1 MRTSFLIPVYNT
13 DLAILRLCINSAL
26 KAAGDEHE
34 VVVVDDASSRA
45 ETRDFLSRCEASGF
59 DNLTVLRN
67 TENCGVSYS
76 LNKAVANATGDLY
89 APVDHDDM
97 VVPVGFQQ
105 MLWYLEYYGM
115 NWAYSDELQIS
126 YQGIP
131 RGFMHKPDYSRQLLR
146 SVMYINHLQLIS
158 KDLFHIAGGYREGFE
173 GSQDH
178 DLALRLSERTS
189 PAHVDVIAYL
199 WRRGAIS
206 QSVSYGQISDA
217 SIQASRRA
225 IEEHFGRLAL
235 TAEVKSVDLAPLPEL
250 SAQPTGTFISR
261 ILPQTVPKVS
271 IIIPCRLGTI
281 TTVDGV
287 EVTVLEHCLQ
297 SIRKS
302 LAVVDSHTLESPPL
316 EIILVLNHEDDLKKG
331 EQLITHFNLDGIV
344 ARDETGFN
352 FARKCNL
359 GAQQSSGDILVFLN
373 DDTDIQTSGW
383 TSHVISLLEEDDV
396 ACVGGMLLNAD
407 RTVQSCGDNVGRD
420 SAVHYVPQ
428 SSASSVGDMMHRY
441 IADHET
447 TSVTGAFFCCT
458 KDTFMNLDGFSTVF
472 PNSFQDVDFCLR
484 ARSKGLRCI
493 TSPHVRLLHFESASR
508 NPEVDAS
515 TLWLIRKFHP
525 VLMGSVDRFAF
536 YHYEI
541 ARVPFFTLTSA
552 RYHLGQLK
560 RLVRR
565 TAFILLVKL
574 SREPRQPRGILDKS
588 EWRIH

>member
-13 DLAILRLCINSAL
+13 DLVILRLCINSAL

-34 VVVVDDASSRA
+34 VVVVDDASSEA
-45 ETRDFLSRCEASGF
+45 ETREFLSRCEASGF

-76 LNKAVANATGDLY
+76 LNKAVGTATGDLY

-97 VVPVGFQQ
+97 VVPFGFQQ
-105 MLWYLEYYGM
+105 MLGYMKYHGVS
-115 NWAYSDELQIS
+115 WAYSDELQIT
-126 YQGIP
+126 YKGIP
-131 RGFMHKPDYSRQLLR
+131 CGFMHKPDFSLQLLR

-158 KDLFHIAGGYREGFE
+158 RDLFHIVGGYREGFE

-189 PAHVDVIAYL
+189 PIHVDVIAYL

-206 QSVSYGQISDA
+206 QSVIHGQITDA

-225 IEEHFGRLAL
+225 IEEHFARLAL
-235 TAEVKSVDLAPLPEL
+235 TAQVKSVDVAPLPEL
-250 SAQPTGTFISR
+250 SSQPTGTFISR

-271 IIIPCRLGTI
+271 IIIPCRLGT
-281 TTVDGV
+281 TTAVDGV
-287 EVTVLEHCLQ
+287 EIKVLTHCLQ
-297 SIRKS
+297 SIRRS
-302 LAVVDSHTLESPPL
+302 LPVVDSHTLESPPF
-316 EIILVLNHEDDLKKG
+316 ETILVLNHEDDLETG
-331 EQLITHFNLDGIV
+331 QQLIAHFDLDGIV
-344 ARDETGFN
+344 VCDETGFN

-359 GAQQSSGDILVFLN
+359 GAQHSSGDILVFLN

-407 RTVQSCGDNVGRD
+407 RTVQSCGDNVGRN
-420 SAVHYVPQ
+420 SAVHYAPE
-428 SSASSVGDMMHRY
+428 SIASSVGDMMHRY

-447 TSVTGAFFCCT
+447 TSVTGAFLCCK
-458 KDTFMNLDGFSTVF
+458 KDTFMKLDGFSTVF

-484 ARSKGLRCI
+484 ARSRGFRCI

-525 VLMGSVDRFAF
+525 AMMGLVDPFAF
-536 YHYEI
+536 YQYEKV
-541 ARVPFFTLTSA
+541 RVPFFTLTA
-552 RYHLGQLK
+552 VRYYLSQLR
-560 RLVRR
+560 RLIRR
-565 TAFILLVKL
+565 GVFIMLTKL
-574 SREPRQPRGILDKS
+574 SREPRHPKGILDKS

>member
-13 DLAILRLCINSAL
+13 DLAILRLCINSVL
-26 KAAGDEHE
+26 KVAGDEHE
-34 VVVVDDASSRA
+34 VVVVDDASSEA
-45 ETRDFLSRCEASGF
+45 ETREFLSRCEASGF

-76 LNKAVANATGDLY
+76 LNKAVENATGDLY

-97 VVPVGFQQ
+97 VVSFGFQQ
-105 MLWYLEYYGM
+105 MLWYMKYHAVS
-115 NWAYSDELQIS
+115 WTYSDELQIT
-126 YQGIP
+126 YKGIP
-131 RGFMHKPDYSRQLLR
+131 CGFMHKPDFSLQLLR

-158 KDLFHIAGGYREGFE
+158 RDLFHISGGYREGFE

-189 PAHVDVIAYL
+189 PIHVDVIAYL

-206 QSVSYGQISDA
+206 QSVIHGQITDA

-225 IEEHFGRLAL
+225 IEEHFARLAL
-235 TAEVKSVDLAPLPEL
+235 PADVKSVNVAPLPEL
-250 SAQPTGTFISR
+250 SSQPTGTFISR

-271 IIIPCRLGTI
+271 IIIPCRLGTT

-287 EVTVLEHCLQ
+287 EITVLAHCLQ

-302 LAVVDSHTLESPPL
+302 LPVVDSHTLESPPF
-316 EIILVLNHEDDLKKG
+316 ETILVLNHEDDLETG
-331 EQLITHFNLDGIV
+331 QQLIARFDLDGIV
-344 ARDETGFN
+344 VCDETGFN
-352 FARKCNL
+352 FSRKCNL
-359 GAQQSSGDILVFLN
+359 GAQHSSGDILVFLN

-407 RTVQSCGDNVGRD
+407 RTVQSCGDNVGRN
-420 SAVHYVPQ
+420 SAVHYAPE
-428 SSASSVGDMMHRY
+428 SIASSVGDMMHRY

-447 TSVTGAFFCCT
+447 TSVTGAFLCCK
-458 KDTFMNLDGFSTVF
+458 KDTFMKLDGFSTVF

-484 ARSKGLRCI
+484 ARSRGFRCI

-525 VLMGSVDRFAF
+525 AMMGLVDPFAF
-536 YHYEI
+536 YQYEKV
-541 ARVPFFTLTSA
+541 RVPFFTLTA
-552 RYHLGQLK
+552 VRYYLSQLR
-560 RLVRR
+560 RLIRR
-565 TAFILLVKL
+565 GVFIMLTKL
-574 SREPRQPRGILDKS
+574 SREPRHPKGILDKS

>member
-13 DLAILRLCINSAL
+13 DLVILRLCINSAL

-34 VVVVDDASSRA
+34 VVVVDDASSEA
-45 ETRDFLSRCEASGF
+45 ETREFLSRCEASGF

-76 LNKAVANATGDLY
+76 LNKAVGNATGDLY

-97 VVPVGFQQ
+97 VVPFGFQQ
-105 MLWYLEYYGM
+105 MLGYMKYHAVSWT
-115 NWAYSDELQIS
+115 YSDELQITPK
-126 YQGIP
+126 GVP
-131 RGFMHKPDYSRQLLR
+131 CGFMHKPDFSLQLLR

-158 KDLFHIAGGYREGFE
+158 RDLFHIAGGYREGFE

-189 PAHVDVIAYL
+189 PIHVDVIAYL

-206 QSVSYGQISDA
+206 QSVIHGQITDA

-225 IEEHFGRLAL
+225 IEEHFARLAL
-235 TAEVKSVDLAPLPEL
+235 TAQVKSVDVAPLPEL
-250 SAQPTGTFISR
+250 SSQPTGTFISR

-271 IIIPCRLGTI
+271 IIIPCRLGTT

-287 EVTVLEHCLQ
+287 EIKVLTHCLQ

-302 LAVVDSHTLESPPL
+302 LPVVDSHTLESPPF
-316 EIILVLNHEDDLKKG
+316 ETILVLNHEDDLETG
-331 EQLITHFNLDGIV
+331 QQLIAHFDLDGIV
-344 ARDETGFN
+344 VCDETGFN

-359 GAQQSSGDILVFLN
+359 GAQHSSGDILVFLN

-407 RTVQSCGDNVGRD
+407 RTVQSCGDNVGRN
-420 SAVHYVPQ
+420 SAVHYAPE
-428 SSASSVGDMMHRY
+428 SIASSVGDMMHRY

-447 TSVTGAFFCCT
+447 TSVTGAFLCCK
-458 KDTFMNLDGFSTVF
+458 KDTFMKLDGFSTVF

-484 ARSKGLRCI
+484 ARSRGFRCI

-525 VLMGSVDRFAF
+525 AMMGLVDPFAF
-536 YHYEI
+536 YQYEKV
-541 ARVPFFTLTSA
+541 RVPFFTLTA
-552 RYHLGQLK
+552 VRYYLSQLR
-560 RLVRR
+560 RLIRR
-565 TAFILLVKL
+565 GVFIMLTKL
-574 SREPRQPRGILDKS
+574 SREPRHPKGILDKS

>member
-34 VVVVDDASSRA
+34 VVVVDDASSEA
-45 ETRDFLSRCEASGF
+45 ETREFLSRCEASGF

-76 LNKAVANATGDLY
+76 LNKAVENATGDLY

-97 VVPVGFQQ
+97 VVPFGFQQ
-105 MLWYLEYYGM
+105 MLWYMKYHGVS
-115 NWAYSDELQIS
+115 WAYSDELQIT
-126 YQGIP
+126 YKGIP
-131 RGFMHKPDYSRQLLR
+131 CGFMHKPDFSLQLLR

-158 KDLFHIAGGYREGFE
+158 RDLFHIAGGYREGFE

-189 PAHVDVIAYL
+189 PIHVDVIAYL

-206 QSVSYGQISDA
+206 QSVIHGQITDA

-225 IEEHFGRLAL
+225 IEEHFARLAL
-235 TAEVKSVDLAPLPEL
+235 TAQVKSVDVAPLPEL
-250 SAQPTGTFISR
+250 SSQPTGTFISR

-271 IIIPCRLGTI
+271 IIIPCRLGTT

-287 EVTVLEHCLQ
+287 EITVLAHCLQ

-302 LAVVDSHTLESPPL
+302 LPVVDSNTLESPPF
-316 EIILVLNHEDDLKKG
+316 ETILVLNHEDDLETG
-331 EQLITHFNLDGIV
+331 QQLIAHFDLDGIV
-344 ARDETGFN
+344 VCDETGFN

-359 GAQQSSGDILVFLN
+359 GAQHSSGDILVFLN

-407 RTVQSCGDNVGRD
+407 RTVQSCGDNVGRN
-420 SAVHYVPQ
+420 SAVHYAPE
-428 SSASSVGDMMHRY
+428 SIASSVGDMMHRY

-447 TSVTGAFFCCT
+447 TSVTGAFLCCK
-458 KDTFMNLDGFSTVF
+458 KDTFIKFDGFSTVF

-484 ARSKGLRCI
+484 ARSRGFRCI

-525 VLMGSVDRFAF
+525 VMMGLVDPFAF
-536 YHYEI
+536 YQYEKV
-541 ARVPFFTLTSA
+541 RVPFFTLTA
-552 RYHLGQLK
+552 VRYYLSQLR
-560 RLVRR
+560 RLIRR
-565 TAFILLVKL
+565 GAFIMLTKL
-574 SREPRQPRGILDKS
+574 SREPRHPRGILDKS

>member
-34 VVVVDDASSRA
+34 VVVVDDASSEA
-45 ETRDFLSRCEASGF
+45 ETREFLSRCEASGF

-76 LNKAVANATGDLY
+76 LNKAVENATGDLY

-97 VVPVGFQQ
+97 VVPFGFQQ
-105 MLWYLEYYGM
+105 MLGYIKYHGVS
-115 NWAYSDELQIS
+115 WAYSDELQIT
-126 YQGIP
+126 YKGIP
-131 RGFMHKPDYSRQLLR
+131 CGFMHKPDFSLQLLR

-158 KDLFHIAGGYREGFE
+158 RDLFHIAGGYREGFE

-189 PAHVDVIAYL
+189 PIHVDVIAYL

-206 QSVSYGQISDA
+206 QSVIHGQITDA

-225 IEEHFGRLAL
+225 IEEHFARLAL
-235 TAEVKSVDLAPLPEL
+235 TAQVKSVDVAPLPEL
-250 SAQPTGTFISR
+250 SSQPTGTFISR

-271 IIIPCRLGTI
+271 IIIPCRLGTT

-287 EVTVLEHCLQ
+287 EIKVLTHCLQ

-302 LAVVDSHTLESPPL
+302 LPVADSHTLESPPF
-316 EIILVLNHEDDLKKG
+316 ETILVLNHEDDLETG
-331 EQLITHFNLDGIV
+331 QQLIAHFDLDGIV
-344 ARDETGFN
+344 VCDETGFN

-359 GAQQSSGDILVFLN
+359 GAQHSSGDILVFLN

-407 RTVQSCGDNVGRD
+407 RTVQSCGDNVGRN
-420 SAVHYVPQ
+420 SAVHYAPE
-428 SSASSVGDMMHRY
+428 SIASSVGDMMHRY

-447 TSVTGAFFCCT
+447 TSVTGAFLCCK
-458 KDTFMNLDGFSTVF
+458 KDTFMKLDGFSTVF

-484 ARSKGLRCI
+484 ARSRGFRCI

-525 VLMGSVDRFAF
+525 AMMGLVDPFAF
-536 YHYEI
+536 YQYEKV
-541 ARVPFFTLTSA
+541 RVPFFTLTA
-552 RYHLGQLK
+552 VRYYLSQLR
-560 RLVRR
+560 RLIRR
-565 TAFILLVKL
+565 GAFIMLTKL
-574 SREPRQPRGILDKS
+574 SREPRHPRGILDKS

>member
-13 DLAILRLCINSAL
+13 DLVILRLCINSAL

-34 VVVVDDASSRA
+34 VVVVDDASSEA
-45 ETRDFLSRCEASGF
+45 ETREFLSRCEASGF

-97 VVPVGFQQ
+97 VVPFGFQQ
-105 MLWYLEYYGM
+105 MLGNMKYHGVS
-115 NWAYSDELQIS
+115 WAYSDELQIT
-126 YQGIP
+126 YKGIP
-131 RGFMHKPDYSRQLLR
+131 CGFMHKPDFSLQLLR

-158 KDLFHIAGGYREGFE
+158 RDLFHIVGGYREGFE

-189 PAHVDVIAYL
+189 PIHVDVIAYL

-206 QSVSYGQISDA
+206 QSVIHGQITDA

-225 IEEHFGRLAL
+225 IEEHFARLAL
-235 TAEVKSVDLAPLPEL
+235 TAQVKSVDVAPLPEL
-250 SAQPTGTFISR
+250 SSQPTGTFISR

-271 IIIPCRLGTI
+271 IIIPCRLGTT

-287 EVTVLEHCLQ
+287 EIKVLTHCLQ

-302 LAVVDSHTLESPPL
+302 LPVVDSHTLESPPF
-316 EIILVLNHEDDLKKG
+316 ETILVLNHEDDLETG
-331 EQLITHFNLDGIV
+331 QQLIAHFDLDGIV
-344 ARDETGFN
+344 VCDETGFN

-359 GAQQSSGDILVFLN
+359 GAQHSSGDILVFLN
-373 DDTDIQTSGW
+373 DDADIQTSGW

-407 RTVQSCGDNVGRD
+407 RTVQSCGDNVGRN
-420 SAVHYVPQ
+420 SAVHYAPE
-428 SSASSVGDMMHRY
+428 SIASSVGDMMHRY

-447 TSVTGAFFCCT
+447 TSVTGAFLCCK
-458 KDTFMNLDGFSTVF
+458 KDTFMKLDGFSTVF

-484 ARSKGLRCI
+484 ARSRGFRCI

-525 VLMGSVDRFAF
+525 AMMGLVDPFAF
-536 YHYEI
+536 YQYEKV
-541 ARVPFFTLTSA
+541 RVPFFTLTA
-552 RYHLGQLK
+552 VRYYLSQLR
-560 RLVRR
+560 RLIRR
-565 TAFILLVKL
+565 GVFIMLTKL
-574 SREPRQPRGILDKS
+574 SREPRHPKGILDKS

>member
-34 VVVVDDASSRA
+34 VVVVDDASSEA
-45 ETRDFLSRCEASGF
+45 ETREFLSRCEASGF

-76 LNKAVANATGDLY
+76 LNKAVENATGDLY

-97 VVPVGFQQ
+97 VVPFGFQQ
-105 MLWYLEYYGM
+105 MLGYMKYHAVSWT
-115 NWAYSDELQIS
+115 YSDELQIT

-131 RGFMHKPDYSRQLLR
+131 RGFMHKPDYSYQLLR

-158 KDLFHIAGGYREGFE
+158 RNLFHIAGGYREGFE

-189 PAHVDVIAYL
+189 PLHVDVIAYL

-206 QSVSYGQISDA
+206 QSVIHGQITDA

-225 IEEHFGRLAL
+225 IEDHFARLAL
-235 TAEVKSVDLAPLPEL
+235 PADVKSVNVAPLPEL
-250 SAQPTGTFISR
+250 LAQPTGTFISR

-271 IIIPCRLGTI
+271 IIIPCRLGTT

-287 EVTVLEHCLQ
+287 EITVLTHCLQ

-302 LAVVDSHTLESPPL
+302 LPVVDSHTLESPPF
-316 EIILVLNHEDDLKKG
+316 ETILVLNHEDDPETG
-331 EQLITHFNLDGIV
+331 QQLIAHFDLDGIV
-344 ARDETGFN
+344 VCDETGFN

-359 GAQQSSGDILVFLN
+359 GAQHSSGDILVFLN

-407 RTVQSCGDNVGRD
+407 RTVQSCGDNVGRN
-420 SAVHYVPQ
+420 SAVHYAPE
-428 SSASSVGDMMHRY
+428 SIASSVGDMMHRY

-447 TSVTGAFFCCT
+447 TSVTGAFLCC
-458 KDTFMNLDGFSTVF
+458 KKGMFMKLDGFSTVF

-484 ARSKGLRCI
+484 ARSRGFRCI

-525 VLMGSVDRFAF
+525 ALMGLVDPFAF
-536 YHYEI
+536 YQYEKV
-541 ARVPFFTLTSA
+541 RVPFLTLTA
-552 RYHLGQLK
+552 LRYYLSQLR
-560 RLVRR
+560 RLIRR
-565 TAFILLVKL
+565 GAFIMLTKL
-574 SREPRQPRGILDKS
+574 SREPRHPRGILDKS

>member
-67 TENCGVSYS
+67 AENCGVSYS
-76 LNKAVANATGDLY
+76 LNKAADNATGVLY

-97 VVPVGFQQ
+97 VVPIGFQQ

-178 DLALRLSERTS
+178 DLALRLSEWTS

-447 TSVTGAFFCCT
+447 TSVTGAFLCCK

-525 VLMGSVDRFAF
+525 ILMGSVDRFAF

-552 RYHLGQLK
+552 RYYLGQLK

-565 TAFILLVKL
+565 VAFILLVKL
-574 SREPRQPRGILDKS
+574 SREPRHPRGILDKS

>member
-34 VVVVDDASSRA
+34 VVVVDDASSEA
-45 ETRDFLSRCEASGF
+45 ETREFLSRCEASGF

-76 LNKAVANATGDLY
+76 LNKAVGNATGDLY

-97 VVPVGFQQ
+97 VVPFGFQQ
-105 MLWYLEYYGM
+105 MLGYIKYHGVS
-115 NWAYSDELQIS
+115 WAYSDELQIT
-126 YQGIP
+126 YKGIP
-131 RGFMHKPDYSRQLLR
+131 CGFMHKPDFSLQLLR

-158 KDLFHIAGGYREGFE
+158 RDLFHIAGGYREGFE

-189 PAHVDVIAYL
+189 PIHVDVIAYL

-206 QSVSYGQISDA
+206 QSVIHGQITDA

-225 IEEHFGRLAL
+225 IEEHFARLAL
-235 TAEVKSVDLAPLPEL
+235 TAQVKSVDVAPLPEL
-250 SAQPTGTFISR
+250 SSQPTGTFISR

-271 IIIPCRLGTI
+271 IIIPCRLGTT

-287 EVTVLEHCLQ
+287 EIKVLTHCLQ

-302 LAVVDSHTLESPPL
+302 LPVVDSHTLESPPF
-316 EIILVLNHEDDLKKG
+316 ETILVLNHEDDLETG
-331 EQLITHFNLDGIV
+331 QQLIAHFDLDGIV
-344 ARDETGFN
+344 VCDETGFN

-359 GAQQSSGDILVFLN
+359 GAQHSSGDILVFLN

-407 RTVQSCGDNVGRD
+407 RTVQSCGDNVGRN
-420 SAVHYVPQ
+420 SAVHYAPE
-428 SSASSVGDMMHRY
+428 SIASSVGDMMHRY

-447 TSVTGAFFCCT
+447 TSVTGAFLCCK
-458 KDTFMNLDGFSTVF
+458 KDTFMKLDGFSTVF

-484 ARSKGLRCI
+484 ARSRGFRCI

-525 VLMGSVDRFAF
+525 AMMGLVDPFAF
-536 YHYEI
+536 YQYEKV
-541 ARVPFFTLTSA
+541 RVPFFTLTA
-552 RYHLGQLK
+552 VRYYLSQLR
-560 RLVRR
+560 RLIRR
-565 TAFILLVKL
+565 GAFIMLTKL
-574 SREPRQPRGILDKS
+574 SREPRHPRGILDKS

>member
-13 DLAILRLCINSAL
+13 DLVILRLCINSAL

-34 VVVVDDASSRA
+34 VVVVDDASSEA
-45 ETRDFLSRCEASGF
+45 ETREFLSRCEASGF

-76 LNKAVANATGDLY
+76 LNKAVGNATGDLY

-97 VVPVGFQQ
+97 VVPFGFQQ
-105 MLWYLEYYGM
+105 MLGYMKYHGVS
-115 NWAYSDELQIS
+115 WAYSDELQIT
-126 YQGIP
+126 YKGIP
-131 RGFMHKPDYSRQLLR
+131 CGFMHKPDFSLQLLR

-158 KDLFHIAGGYREGFE
+158 RDLFQFAGGYREGFE

-189 PAHVDVIAYL
+189 PIHVDVIAYL

-206 QSVSYGQISDA
+206 QSVIHGQITDA

-225 IEEHFGRLAL
+225 IEEHFARLAL
-235 TAEVKSVDLAPLPEL
+235 TAQVKSVDVAPLPEL
-250 SAQPTGTFISR
+250 SSQPTGTFISR

-271 IIIPCRLGTI
+271 IIIPCRLGTTI
-281 TTVDGV
+281 TVDGI
-287 EVTVLEHCLQ
+287 EIKVLTHCLQ

-302 LAVVDSHTLESPPL
+302 LPVVDSHTLESPPF
-316 EIILVLNHEDDLKKG
+316 ETILVLNHEDDLETG
-331 EQLITHFNLDGIV
+331 RQLIAQFDLDGIV
-344 ARDETGFN
+344 VCDETGFN

-359 GAQQSSGDILVFLN
+359 GAQHSSGDILVFLN
-373 DDTDIQTSGW
+373 DDTDILTSGW

-396 ACVGGMLLNAD
+396 ACVGGLLLNAD
-407 RTVQSCGDNVGRD
+407 RTVQSCGDNVGRN
-420 SAVHYVPQ
+420 SAVHYVPH

-447 TSVTGAFFCCT
+447 TSVTGAFLCCK

-484 ARSKGLRCI
+484 ARTKGLRCI
-493 TSPHVRLLHFESASR
+493 TSPHIRLLHFESASR
-508 NPEVDAS
+508 NPKVDDT

-525 VLMGSVDRFAF
+525 GLMGMVDPFAF
-536 YHYEI
+536 YHYEKV
-541 ARVPFFTLTSA
+541 RVPFFTLTSV
-552 RYHLGQLK
+552 RYYLSQLR
-560 RLVRR
+560 RLIRR
-565 TAFILLVKL
+565 GAFIMLMKL
-574 SREPRQPRGILDKS
+574 SREPQHPRGILDKT

>member
-34 VVVVDDASSRA
+34 VVVVDDASSEA
-45 ETRDFLSRCEASGF
+45 ETREFLSRCEASGF

-76 LNKAVANATGDLY
+76 LNKAVENATGDLY

-97 VVPVGFQQ
+97 VVPFGFQQ
-105 MLWYLEYYGM
+105 MLWYMKYHGVS
-115 NWAYSDELQIS
+115 WAYSDELQIT
-126 YQGIP
+126 YKGIP
-131 RGFMHKPDYSRQLLR
+131 CGFMHKPDFSLQLLR

-158 KDLFHIAGGYREGFE
+158 RDLFHIAGGYREGFE

-189 PAHVDVIAYL
+189 PIHVDVIAYL

-206 QSVSYGQISDA
+206 QSVIHGQITDA

-225 IEEHFGRLAL
+225 IEEHFARLAL
-235 TAEVKSVDLAPLPEL
+235 TAQVKSVDVAPLPEL
-250 SAQPTGTFISR
+250 SSQPTGTFISR

-271 IIIPCRLGTI
+271 IIIPCRLGTT

-287 EVTVLEHCLQ
+287 EITVLTHCLQ

-302 LAVVDSHTLESPPL
+302 LPVVDSHTLESPPF
-316 EIILVLNHEDDLKKG
+316 ETILVLNHEDDLETG
-331 EQLITHFNLDGIV
+331 QQLIAQFDLDGIV
-344 ARDETGFN
+344 VCDEAGFN
-352 FARKCNL
+352 FSRKCNL
-359 GAQQSSGDILVFLN
+359 GAQHSSGDILVFLN

-407 RTVQSCGDNVGRD
+407 RTVQSCGDNVGRN
-420 SAVHYVPQ
+420 SAVHYAPE
-428 SSASSVGDMMHRY
+428 SIASSVGDMMHRY

-447 TSVTGAFFCCT
+447 TSVTGAFLCCK
-458 KDTFMNLDGFSTVF
+458 KDTFMKLDGFSTVF

-484 ARSKGLRCI
+484 ARSRGFRCI

-525 VLMGSVDRFAF
+525 VMMGLVDPFAF
-536 YHYEI
+536 YQYEKV
-541 ARVPFFTLTSA
+541 RVPFFTLTA
-552 RYHLGQLK
+552 VRYYLSQLR
-560 RLVRR
+560 RLISRGV
-565 TAFILLVKL
+565 FIMLTKL
-574 SREPRQPRGILDKS
+574 SREPRHPRGILDKS

>member
-1 MRTSFLIPVYNT
+1 
-13 DLAILRLCINSAL
+13 AILRLCINSAL

-34 VVVVDDASSRA
+34 VVVVDDASSEA
-45 ETRDFLSRCEASGF
+45 ETREFLSRCEASGF

-76 LNKAVANATGDLY
+76 LNKAVENATGDLY

-97 VVPVGFQQ
+97 VVPIGFQQ
-105 MLWYLEYYGM
+105 MLGYMTYHGVSWT
-115 NWAYSDELQIS
+115 YSDELQIT
-126 YQGIP
+126 YKGIP
-131 RGFMHKPDYSRQLLR
+131 CGFMHKPDFSLQLLR

-158 KDLFHIAGGYREGFE
+158 RDLFHIAGGYREGFE

-189 PAHVDVIAYL
+189 PIHVDVIAYL

-206 QSVSYGQISDA
+206 QSVIHGQITDA

-225 IEEHFGRLAL
+225 IEEHFARLAL
-235 TAEVKSVDLAPLPEL
+235 TADVKSVNVAPLPEL
-250 SAQPTGTFISR
+250 LAQPTGTFISR

-271 IIIPCRLGTI
+271 IIIPCRLGT
-281 TTVDGV
+281 TTVVDGN
-287 EVTVLEHCLQ
+287 EIKVLEQCLQ
-297 SIRKS
+297 SIRRS
-302 LAVVDSHTLESPPL
+302 LPAVDSHTLESPPL
-316 EIILVLNHEDDLKKG
+316 EIILVVNHENSLEEG
-331 EQLITHFNLDGIV
+331 RLLIKFFDLDGI
-344 ARDETGFN
+344 AICDEPGFN

-383 TSHVISLLEEDDV
+383 TSHIISLLEEDDV

-407 RTVQSCGDNVGRD
+407 RTVQSCGDNVGRN
-420 SAVHYVPQ
+420 SAVHYAPE
-428 SSASSVGDMMHRY
+428 SIASSVGDMMHRY

-447 TSVTGAFFCCT
+447 TSVTGAFLCCK
-458 KDTFMNLDGFSTVF
+458 KDTFMKLDGFSTVF

-484 ARSKGLRCI
+484 ARSRGFRCI

-525 VLMGSVDRFAF
+525 AMMGLVDPFAF
-536 YHYEI
+536 YQYEKV
-541 ARVPFFTLTSA
+541 RVPFFTLTA
-552 RYHLGQLK
+552 LRYYLSQLR
-560 RLVRR
+560 RLIRR
-565 TAFILLVKL
+565 GVFIMLTKL
-574 SREPRQPRGILDKS
+574 SREPRHPRGILDKS

>member
-13 DLAILRLCINSAL
+13 DLVILRLCINSAL

-34 VVVVDDASSRA
+34 VVVVDDASSEA
-45 ETRDFLSRCEASGF
+45 ETREFLSRCEASGF

-76 LNKAVANATGDLY
+76 LNKAVGNATGDLY

-97 VVPVGFQQ
+97 VVPFGFQQ
-105 MLWYLEYYGM
+105 MLGYMKYHGVS
-115 NWAYSDELQIS
+115 WAYSDELQIT
-126 YQGIP
+126 YKGIP
-131 RGFMHKPDYSRQLLR
+131 CGFMHKPDFSLQLLR

-158 KDLFHIAGGYREGFE
+158 RDLFHIVGGYREGFE

-189 PAHVDVIAYL
+189 PIHVDVIAYL

-206 QSVSYGQISDA
+206 QSVIHGQITDA

-225 IEEHFGRLAL
+225 IEEHFARLAL
-235 TAEVKSVDLAPLPEL
+235 TAQVKSVDVAPLPEL
-250 SAQPTGTFISR
+250 SSQPTGTFISR

-271 IIIPCRLGTI
+271 IIIPCRLGTT

-287 EVTVLEHCLQ
+287 EIKVLTHCLQ

-302 LAVVDSHTLESPPL
+302 LPVVDSHTLESPPF
-316 EIILVLNHEDDLKKG
+316 ETILVLNHEDDLETG
-331 EQLITHFNLDGIV
+331 QQLIAHFDLDGIV
-344 ARDETGFN
+344 VCDETGFN

-359 GAQQSSGDILVFLN
+359 GAQHSSGDILVFLN

-407 RTVQSCGDNVGRD
+407 RTVQSCGDNVGRN
-420 SAVHYVPQ
+420 SAVHYAPE
-428 SSASSVGDMMHRY
+428 SIASSVGDMMHRY

-447 TSVTGAFFCCT
+447 TSVTGAFLCCK
-458 KDTFMNLDGFSTVF
+458 KDTFMKLDGFSTVF

-484 ARSKGLRCI
+484 ARSRGFRCI

-525 VLMGSVDRFAF
+525 AMMGLVDPFAF
-536 YHYEI
+536 YQYEKV
-541 ARVPFFTLTSA
+541 RVPFFTLTA
-552 RYHLGQLK
+552 VRYYLSQLR
-560 RLVRR
+560 RLIRR
-565 TAFILLVKL
+565 GVFIMLTKL
-574 SREPRQPRGILDKS
+574 SREPRHPKGILDKS

>member
-67 TENCGVSYS
+67 AENCGVSYS

-97 VVPVGFQQ
+97 VVSSGFQQ
-105 MLWYLEYYGM
+105 MLLYLEYYGM
-115 NWAYSDELQIS
+115 NWAYSDELQIT

-158 KDLFHIAGGYREGFE
+158 KDLFQIVGGYREGFE

-281 TTVDGV
+281 TTVGGV
-287 EVTVLEHCLQ
+287 KVTVLEHCLQ

-302 LAVVDSHTLESPPL
+302 LPVVDSHTLESPPV
-316 EIILVLNHEDDLKKG
+316 EIILVLNHEDDLKTG

-447 TSVTGAFFCCT
+447 TSVTGAFLCCK

-552 RYHLGQLK
+552 RYYFGQLK

-565 TAFILLVKL
+565 AAFIMLVRL

>member
-1 MRTSFLIPVYNT
+1 MRTSFLIPVHNT

-34 VVVVDDASSRA
+34 VVVVDDASSEA
-45 ETRDFLSRCEASGF
+45 ETREFLSRCEASGF

-76 LNKAVANATGDLY
+76 LNKAVGNATGDLY

-97 VVPVGFQQ
+97 VVPNGFER
-105 MLWYLEYYGM
+105 MLGYMKYHGVS
-115 NWAYSDELQIS
+115 WAYSDELQIT

-131 RGFMHKPDYSRQLLR
+131 RGFMHKPDYSYQLLR

-158 KDLFHIAGGYREGFE
+158 KDLFHIVGGYREGFE

-189 PAHVDVIAYL
+189 PVHVDVTAYL

-206 QSVSYGQISDA
+206 QSVIHGQITDA

-225 IEEHFGRLAL
+225 IEEHFARLAL
-235 TAEVKSVDLAPLPEL
+235 TAQVKSVNLASLPEL
-250 SAQPTGTFISR
+250 SAQPTGTFMSR

-271 IIIPCRLGTI
+271 IIIPCRLGTT

-287 EVTVLEHCLQ
+287 EIKVLTHCLQ

-302 LAVVDSHTLESPPL
+302 LPVVDSHTLESPPF
-316 EIILVLNHEDDLKKG
+316 ETILVLNHEDDLETG
-331 EQLITHFNLDGIV
+331 QQLIAHFDLDGIV
-344 ARDETGFN
+344 VCDETGFN

-359 GAQQSSGDILVFLN
+359 GAQHSSGDILVFLN

-407 RTVQSCGDNVGRD
+407 RTVQSCGDNVGRN
-420 SAVHYVPQ
+420 SAVHYAPE
-428 SSASSVGDMMHRY
+428 SIASSVGDMMHRY

-447 TSVTGAFFCCT
+447 TSVTGAFLCCK
-458 KDTFMNLDGFSTVF
+458 KDTFMKLDGFSTVF

-484 ARSKGLRCI
+484 ARSRGFRCI

-525 VLMGSVDRFAF
+525 AMMGLVDPFAF
-536 YHYEI
+536 YQYEKV
-541 ARVPFFTLTSA
+541 RVPFFTLTA
-552 RYHLGQLK
+552 VRYYLSQLR
-560 RLVRR
+560 RLIRR
-565 TAFILLVKL
+565 GVFIMLTKL
-574 SREPRQPRGILDKS
+574 SREPRHPKGILDKS